1 MSRDRLEG
9 VEKRK
14 EKLDSEGGGRS
25 SRASGSRRARVRER
39 DFTRAGG
46 SDRHTGV
53 PPGARG
59 GGRER
64 AVVAPLL
71 VLGVFE
77 WLAEFLASVVGV
89 DGVRIGVL
97 AVLLAAVVY
106 STRLAGWLKLAGSWM
121 YMTAIVGAFFGVL
134 VILGMASG
142 AVSIDVAAAWELVAG
157 LLEVLY

>member
-1 MSRDRLEG
+1 MSRDRLED
-9 VEKRK
+9 VEKRN
-14 EKLDSEGGGRS
+14 EKLDSGGGGRD
-25 SRASGSRRARVRER
+25 SRAPGSRWSRARDGE
-39 DFTRAGG
+39 FTRACS
-46 SDRHTGV
+46 SDRRTGV

-59 GGRER
+59 GGREH
-64 AVVAPLL
+64 AIVAPLL

-142 AVSIDVAAAWELVAG
+142 AVSVDVAAAWELVAG